1 MKINKQIS
9 EKVLDQIISAAYGDA
24 TIIQKISLFVKM
36 LSNKEIKIIYNDYKL
51 TAQEVH
57 KIKLEETEL
66 NIEKKNIGILSNLFS
81 KFVSFAFAK
90 PLNVSFAS
98 LALLLATV
106 AFFLMLNKNSGIN
119 YTQSEM
125 MQAEMDMKYSLAIV
139 GKVFTSAENRLNK
152 EIIDDKIRRPIK
164 KGFQTINTLYNKKE
178 K

>member
-1 MKINKQIS
+1 MKTKKQIE
-9 EKVLDQIISAAYGDA
+9 EKILDQIINAAYGDA
-24 TIIQKISLFVKM
+24 TIMQKISLYVKM
-36 LSNKEIKIIYNDYKL
+36 LSNKELKIVYNDYKL
-51 TAQEVH
+51 TAQHVH

-66 NIEKKNIGILSNLFS
+66 DIGIISNTIS
-81 KFVSFAFAK
+81 RITSFVFAK

-98 LALLLATV
+98 LALLLAAVT
-106 AFFLMLNKNSGIN
+106 FFLMLNKNSGVN

-125 MQAEMDMKYSLAIV
+125 MQAELDMKYSLAIV

-164 KGFQTINTLYNKKE
+164 KGFQTINTLYNKKD

>member
-1 MKINKQIS
+1 MKTKKQIE
-9 EKVLDQIISAAYGDA
+9 EKILDQIINAAYGDA
-24 TIIQKISLFVKM
+24 TIMQKISLYVKM
-36 LSNKEIKIIYNDYKL
+36 LSNKELKIVYNDYKL
-51 TAQEVH
+51 TAQQVH

-66 NIEKKNIGILSNLFS
+66 DIGIISNTIS
-81 KFVSFAFAK
+81 RITSFVFAK

-98 LALLLATV
+98 LALLLAAVT
-106 AFFLMLNKNSGIN
+106 FFLMLNKNSGVN

-125 MQAEMDMKYSLAIV
+125 MQAELDMKYSLAIV

-164 KGFQTINTLYNKKE
+164 KGFQTINTLYNKKD

>member
-1 MKINKQIS
+1 MKTKKQIE
-9 EKVLDQIISAAYGDA
+9 EKILDQIINAAYGDA
-24 TIIQKISLFVKM
+24 TIMQKISLYVKM
-36 LSNKEIKIIYNDYKL
+36 LSNKELKIVYNDYKL
-51 TAQEVH
+51 TAQQVH

-66 NIEKKNIGILSNLFS
+66 DIGIISNTIYRITS
-81 KFVSFAFAK
+81 FVFAK

-98 LALLLATV
+98 LALLLAAVT
-106 AFFLMLNKNSGIN
+106 FFLMLNKNSGVN

-125 MQAEMDMKYSLAIV
+125 MQAELDMKYSLAIV

-164 KGFQTINTLYNKKE
+164 KGFQTINTLYNKKD

>member
-1 MKINKQIS
+1 MKTKKQIE
-9 EKVLDQIISAAYGDA
+9 EKILDQIINAAYGDA
-24 TIIQKISLFVKM
+24 TIMQKISLYVKM
-36 LSNKEIKIIYNDYKL
+36 LSNKELKIVYNDYKL
-51 TAQEVH
+51 TAQQVH

-66 NIEKKNIGILSNLFS
+66 DIGIISNTIS
-81 KFVSFAFAK
+81 RITSFVFAK

-98 LALLLATV
+98 LALLLAAVT
-106 AFFLMLNKNSGIN
+106 FFLMLNKNRGVN

-125 MQAEMDMKYSLAIV
+125 IQAELDMKYSLAIV

>member
-1 MKINKQIS
+1 MKTKKQIE
-9 EKVLDQIISAAYGDA
+9 EKILDQIINAAYGDA
-24 TIIQKISLFVKM
+24 TIMQKISLYVKM
-36 LSNKEIKIIYNDYKL
+36 LSNKELKIVYNDYKL

-57 KIKLEETEL
+57 KIKIEETEL
-66 NIEKKNIGILSNLFS
+66 DIEKKNIGIISNTIS
-81 KFVSFAFAK
+81 IITSFVFAK

-98 LALLLATV
+98 LALLLAAVT
-106 AFFLMLNKNSGIN
+106 FFLMLNKNSGVN

-125 MQAEMDMKYSLAIV
+125 MQAELDMKYSLAIV

-164 KGFQTINTLYNKKE
+164 KGFQTINTLYNKKD

>member
-1 MKINKQIS
+1 MKTKKQIE
-9 EKVLDQIISAAYGDA
+9 EKILDQIINAAYGDA
-24 TIIQKISLFVKM
+24 TIMQKISLYVKM
-36 LSNKEIKIIYNDYKL
+36 LSNKELKIVYNDYKL
-51 TAQEVH
+51 TAQQVH

-66 NIEKKNIGILSNLFS
+66 DIGIISNTIS
-81 KFVSFAFAK
+81 IITSFVFAK

-98 LALLLATV
+98 LALLLAAVT
-106 AFFLMLNKNSGIN
+106 FFLMLNKNSGVN

-125 MQAEMDMKYSLAIV
+125 MQAELDMKYSLAIV